1 MRNRA
6 TIRPRPRPTC
16 SSTAADPAPT
26 YDGPVDVTLS
36 ATDPAGPG
44 GGEPETHQVDAQPAS
59 WDPDEVELALG
70 DEIQWNFPAS
80 ANFNHDVWRIAPDEA
95 PDSAGTE
102 VTDGPVPAGGDPVS
116 ATFDEPGSWTYV
128 CKIHSF
134 VSGGA
139 WEGMV
144 GTANVAEGGG
154 GEASGVDVT
163 EYSVDGGEPVVAENG
178 AGDDPFVTEFTVS
191 GEGEHVVEYGS
202 TDNAGNEEPT
212 QSVEFEILEDGE
224 NAPPVIDS
232 ITADPDEGLAPLE
245 VDFSAAVSDP
255 DGDELTYSWDLDG
268 DGTEDSTEESPTH
281 IYTLPGDYEAEL
293 TVSDGALEAS
303 DSVTVTVGDAGGE
316 AELSLDAMPKR
327 ASVKVGKSKTFRA
340 RVGNVGEAAAT
351 GVKVCARTPTRKAA
365 VRGRNCVRYANLA
378 EAAKET
384 ARFEVKAKR
393 KGAGKAVTVR
403 FTAEAANADTQTA
416 RATLKIKRKR

>member
-1 MRNRA
+1 
-6 TIRPRPRPTC
+6 
-16 SSTAADPAPT
+16 
-26 YDGPVDVTLS
+26 
-36 ATDPAGPG
+36 
-44 GGEPETHQVDAQPAS
+44 
-59 WDPDEVELALG
+59 
-70 DEIQWNFPAS
+70 
-80 ANFNHDVWRIAPDEA
+80 
-95 PDSAGTE
+95 
-102 VTDGPVPAGGDPVS
+102 
-116 ATFDEPGSWTYV
+116 
-128 CKIHSF
+128 
-134 VSGGA
+134 
-139 WEGMV
+139 MV

-154 GEASGVDVT
+154 GDASGVATT
-163 EYSVDGGEPVVAENG
+163 EYSVDGGEPVVSENAG
-178 AGDDPFVTEFTVS
+178 GDDPFVTEFTVS

-212 QSVEFEILEDGE
+212 QSVEFEILGDGE

-232 ITADPDEGLAPLE
+232 ITADPDEGISPLE

-255 DGDELTYSWDLDG
+255 DGDELTYSWDFDG

-281 IYTLPGDYEAEL
+281 IYTLPGEYEAEL
-293 TVSDGALEAS
+293 TVSDGELEAS
-303 DSVTVTVGDAGGE
+303 DSVTVAVGDAGGE
-316 AELSLDAMPKR
+316 AELSLDAMPRR

-340 RVGNVGEAAAT
+340 RVGNVGDAAAT
-351 GVKVCARTPTRKAA
+351 GVKVCASTPTRKAA

-393 KGAGKAVTVR
+393 KGAGKKVTVR